1 MKTVMMHK
9 RKIKI
14 KTYLICLIQIN
25 LYRFITA
32 DFSFPIFYTREIL
45 YKLLT
50 LKQLKYISS
59 VLQVMYGTII
69 RGFIRERIHY

>member
-14 KTYLICLIQIN
+14 KTYLICLIQVN

-32 DFSFPIFYTREIL
+32 NFSFPIFYIREIL
-45 YKLLT
+45 HKLLK

-59 VLQVMYGTII
+59 VLQVMYGTIL

>member
-1 MKTVMMHK
+1 MHK
-9 RKIKI
+9 SKIKI
-14 KTYLICLIQIN
+14 KTYLLCLIQIN
-25 LYRFITA
+25 LCRFITA
-32 DFSFPIFYTREIL
+32 DFFFSIFYIREIL

-69 RGFIRERIHY
+69 RG

>member
-1 MKTVMMHK
+1 MHK

-14 KTYLICLIQIN
+14 KTYLICLIKIN
-25 LYRFITA
+25 LYWFITA
-32 DFSFPIFYTREIL
+32 DFSFPIFYIREIL

-50 LKQLKYISS
+50 LRQLKYISS
-59 VLQVMYGTII
+59 VLQAMYGTII